1 MTVPMAPD
9 PETREA
15 RVLKVLESTNG
26 QTWEQVCAKLPDLSW
41 NEVFATIDALSRRG
55 KVIIRRRQNDYELL
69 GCQVSSPSDIAMT
82 TDLPAPTE
90 SNT

>member
-1 MTVPMAPD
+1 MAAD

-26 QTWEQVCAKLPDLSW
+26 QTWKQVCAKLPDLSW
-41 NEVFATIDALSRRG
+41 NEVFATVDALSRRG
-55 KVIIRRRQNDYELL
+55 KVIIRRRQNDYELV
-69 GCQVSSPSDIAMT
+69 GCQVSFPSDTAVT

-90 SNT
+90 SKS